1 MKRISA
7 RISAA
12 ALAVAAC
19 AGAGAALVPAPRASA
34 LVLINEPAASVKAGH
49 TFTVGD
55 WFQEYSGGSRWFMTN
70 VYSPSGARVFHKVG
84 YAPSSHWGFWNIRAT
99 RTGRYKVMYE
109 FRLRNGH
116 DGYLWYTVN
125 SHR

>member
-7 RISAA
+7 RISAT

-19 AGAGAALVPAPRASA
+19 AGGGAALLPASPASA

-55 WFQEYSGGSRWFMTN
+55 WFQEYSGGSRWFATN
-70 VYSPSGARVFHKVG
+70 VYSPSGARVFHEVG
-84 YAPSSHWGFWNIRAT
+84 YAPSSHWDFWNIRAT
-99 RTGRYKVMYE
+99 RIGSYKVRYE

-116 DGYLWYTVN
+116 DGYFWYTVK